1 MLNKGS
7 ELNGGVCYL
16 NSVVKI
22 HSWVFCFVVV
32 EGRCAILW
40 HQSKRTVMKFIINL
54 FTILF
59 CTGAVFAQ
67 QTISGKVTDAKKNP
81 IEGANIYLEG
91 TYDGASSDANGNFSF
106 ETTEEGLQTLVIS
119 MLSYEPHYE
128 AGDVSFFKEINI
140 TLVESVNSLS
150 GVTLTAGTFEAGD
163 NSKVSVLK
171 PLDIVTTA
179 GAAGDFVAALQT
191 LPGTTTVNEDGRL
204 FVRGGTANETQ
215 VFIDGLRV
223 FQPFNATANNTPT
236 RGRFSPFLFKGISF
250 STGGYSA
257 EYGQA
262 LSSVLLLNTTD
273 VPLQEK
279 TDISIMSVGGGLGHT
294 EIWGDQS
301 LSINTSY
308 VNLAPY
314 EALIPST
321 QGVNWKSPYESIAG
335 EGVFRSKGEKSMFKL
350 YTGFNHANLDIEQE
364 DINFDDFVRF
374 RLKNNNLYFNTSY
387 KYYFKNDWS
396 LTSGASIAWDTNDI
410 GIEADRVDSKET
422 SSHIKFKARKNFSN
436 RYDLS
441 FGAEYFNTN
450 YNETYTDLNNDS
462 FFSGYN
468 DGLWAAFAESDIF
481 LSNKFAMKLGL
492 RATQSSLLDEFNLSP
507 RISLAYKPGKDG
519 QFSLAYGDFYQR
531 PLTEVVKFD
540 QNVQMEKAT
549 HYILNYQYIKNG
561 KTFRTELYYKDY
573 DQLVKFDT
581 NLPQFNSNYSNTGNG
596 YAQGVDVFWRDSKS
610 IENLDY
616 WASYSYLDTERDY
629 RNFPE
634 RATPNFAPKHNFSLV
649 TKYWVDKLR
658 SQVGLSYSYGS
669 GRPYNNPNTPGFL
682 QEKTRSYNNLSF
694 NWAYLIDQQKILYF
708 SVSNLLGI
716 NNISNYQY
724 ADTPNMDGVYNRRAI
739 TPPADSFFFVGF
751 FWTISKDRK
760 SNQLDNL

>member
-1 MLNKGS
+1 M
-7 ELNGGVCYL
+7 
-16 NSVVKI
+16 KI
-22 HSWVFCFVVV
+22 IF
-32 EGRCAILW
+32 
-40 HQSKRTVMKFIINL
+40 NL
-54 FTILF
+54 ITFLL
-59 CTGAVFAQ
+59 CTGIVFAQ
-67 QTISGKVTDAKKNP
+67 QTITGKVTDAKNNP

-106 ETTEEGLQTLVIS
+106 VTAEEGLQTLIVSI
-119 MLSYEPHYE
+119 LSYEPHYE
-128 AGDVSFFKEINI
+128 AGDVSYFKDLHIK
-140 TLVESVNSLS
+140 LMESVNSLS

-204 FVRGGTANETQ
+204 FVRGGTADETQ
-215 VFIDGLRV
+215 IFIDGLRV
-223 FQPFNATANNTPT
+223 FQPFNATPNNTPT

-279 TDISIMSVGGGLGHT
+279 TDISIMSVGGGVGHT

-301 LSINTSY
+301 LSLNTSY
-308 VNLAPY
+308 INLAPY

-321 QGVNWKSPYESIAG
+321 QGVRWNSPFEAISG
-335 EGVFRSKGEKSMFKL
+335 EAVFRSKGEKSMFKL
-350 YTGFNHANLDIEQE
+350 YTGFNHTNLDIEQE
-364 DINFDDFVRF
+364 DVNFDDYVRF
-374 RLKNNNLYFNTSY
+374 QLNNNNLYFNSSY
-387 KYYFKNDWS
+387 KYFFAHDWS

-410 GIEADRVDSKET
+410 GIEEDKVNAKET
-422 SSHIKFKARKNFSN
+422 SSHIKVKVRKNFSN

-450 YNETYTDLNNDS
+450 YDETYTDLDIGD
-462 FFSGYN
+462 FTSGYD

-481 LSNKFAMKLGL
+481 LSNKFAMKFGV
-492 RATQSSLLDEFNLSP
+492 RATHSSLLESFEFSP
-507 RISLAYKPGKDG
+507 RVSLAYKPGEGG

-531 PLTEVVKFD
+531 PLSEVVKFE
-540 QNVQMEKAT
+540 QNLEMEKAS

-573 DQLVKFDT
+573 DRLVKYNTDM
-581 NLPQFNSNYSNTGNG
+581 PQFNSDYSNAGGG
-596 YAQGVDVFWRDSKS
+596 YAQGIDVFWRDSKS

-616 WASYSYLDTERDY
+616 WFSYSFLDTERDY

-634 RATPNFAPKHNFSLV
+634 KATPNFAPKHNVSLV

-658 SQVGLSYSYGS
+658 SQVGFSYSYAT
-669 GRPYNNPNTPGFL
+669 GRPYDNPNTPDFMM
-682 QEKTRSYNNLSF
+682 EKTKSYNNLSF

-708 SVSNLLGI
+708 SVSNLLSF

-724 ADTPNMDGVYNRRAI
+724 ADAPDMDGVYNRRAI

-751 FWTISKDRK
+751 FWTISNDGK

>member
-1 MLNKGS
+1 
-7 ELNGGVCYL
+7 
-16 NSVVKI
+16 
-22 HSWVFCFVVV
+22 
-32 EGRCAILW
+32 
-40 HQSKRTVMKFIINL
+40 MKTFINIIT
-54 FTILF
+54 FLF
-59 CTGAVFAQ
+59 CTGAIFSQ
-67 QTISGKVTDAKKNP
+67 HTISGKITDAKNNP

-91 TYDGASSDANGNFSF
+91 TYDGASSDINGNFSF
-106 ETTEEGLQTLVIS
+106 ETSEEGTQTLVVS
-119 MLSYEPHYE
+119 MLSFEPHYE
-128 AGDVSFFKEINI
+128 VGDVSYFENLHIK
-140 TLVESVNSLS
+140 LMESVNSLS
-150 GVTLTAGTFEAGD
+150 GVTLTAGTFEAGN
-163 NSKVSVLK
+163 NSKASVLK

-179 GAAGDFVAALQT
+179 GATGDFVAALQT

-204 FVRGGTANETQ
+204 FVRGGTAGETQ

-294 EIWGDQS
+294 KIWGDQS

-308 VNLAPY
+308 MNLAPY

-321 QGVNWKSPYESIAG
+321 QGVRWKSPYESISG
-335 EGVFRSKGEKSMFKL
+335 EAVFRSKGEKSMFKL
-350 YTGFNHANLDIEQE
+350 YTGFNHSNLDIEQE

-374 RLKNNNLYFNTSY
+374 GLKNNNLYFNSSY
-387 KYYFKNDWS
+387 KYYFGNDWS

-410 GIEADRVDSKET
+410 GINEANVDSKEA
-422 SSHIKFKARKNFSN
+422 SSHLKVKARKNFSN

-441 FGAEYFNTN
+441 FGAEYFHTH
-450 YNETYTDLNNDS
+450 YDETYTDVNVDEFAN
-462 FFSGYN
+462 GYT
-468 DGLWAAFAESDIF
+468 DGLWAGFAESDIY

-492 RATQSSLLDEFNLSP
+492 RGTHSSLLDEFKLSP
-507 RISLAYKPGKDG
+507 RLSLAYKMGENG

-531 PLTEVVKFD
+531 PISDVIKFD
-540 QNVQMEKAT
+540 ERLSMEKAS
-549 HYILNYQYIKNG
+549 HYILNYQYINNG
-561 KTFRTELYYKDY
+561 KTFRTEVYYKDY
-573 DQLVKFDT
+573 DRLIKYDSEM
-581 NLPQFNSNYSNTGNG
+581 PQFNSEYSNSGNG
-596 YAQGVDVFWRDSKS
+596 YAQGSDVFWRDGKS
-610 IENLDY
+610 IENLVY
-616 WASYSYLDTERDY
+616 WFYYSYLNTERDY
-629 RNFPE
+629 QNFPE
-634 RATPNFAPKHNFSLV
+634 RATPNFAPKHNASLV

-669 GRPYNNPNTPGFL
+669 GRPYHNPNNPGFM
-682 QEKTRSYNNLSF
+682 QEKTKSYNNLSF

-708 SVSNLLGI
+708 SVSNLLSL
-716 NNISNYQY
+716 NNVSNYQY
-724 ADTPNMDGVYNRRAI
+724 SNSPDVGGVYNRRAI

-751 FWTISKDRK
+751 FWTISTDGK

>member
-1 MLNKGS
+1 M
-7 ELNGGVCYL
+7 
-16 NSVVKI
+16 KI
-22 HSWVFCFVVV
+22 
-32 EGRCAILW
+32 
-40 HQSKRTVMKFIINL
+40 
-54 FTILF
+54 FTHLITLLL
-59 CTGAVFAQ
+59 CSGAVFAQ
-67 QTISGKVTDAKKNP
+67 QTITGKVTDTKNNP

-106 ETTEEGLQTLVIS
+106 ETTEEGVQTLIVS

-128 AGDVSFFKEINI
+128 AGDISYFKDLHIK
-140 TLVESVNSLS
+140 LMESVNSLS

-204 FVRGGTANETQ
+204 FVRGGTAGETQ

-223 FQPFNATANNTPT
+223 FQPFNATPNNTPT

-273 VPLQEK
+273 VPLQEE
-279 TDISIMSVGGGLGHT
+279 TNISIMSVGGGVGHT

-308 VNLAPY
+308 MDLAPY

-321 QGVNWKSPYESIAG
+321 QGVRWNSPFESISG
-335 EGVFRSKGEKSMFKL
+335 EAVFRSKGDKSMFKL
-350 YTGFNHANLDIEQE
+350 YTGFNHTNLDIEQE
-364 DINFDDFVRF
+364 DINFDDYVRF
-374 RLKNNNLYFNTSY
+374 RLKNNNLYFNSSY
-387 KYYFKNDWS
+387 KYYFDNDLS

-410 GIEADRVDSKET
+410 GIDEDKVDNKDT
-422 SSHIKFKARKNFSN
+422 STHLKLKARKNFSN

-441 FGAEYFNTN
+441 FGAEYFNTHFD
-450 YNETYTDLNNDS
+450 ETYTDADVDVFNN
-462 FFSGYN
+462 GYT

-481 LSNKFAMKLGL
+481 LTNKFAMKLGV
-492 RATQSSLLDEFNLSP
+492 RATHSSLLNDFEVSP
-507 RISLAYKPGKDG
+507 RVSLAYKPGEDG

-531 PLTEVVKFD
+531 PLSDVVKFD
-540 QNVQMEKAT
+540 QNLEMEKAS
-549 HYILNYQYIKNG
+549 HYILNYQYINNG

-573 DQLVKFDT
+573 DRLIKFDT
-581 NLPQFNSNYSNTGNG
+581 DMPQFDSAYTNSGGG
-596 YAQGVDVFWRDSKS
+596 YAKGVDIFWRDSKS

-616 WASYSYLDTERDY
+616 WFSYSYLDTERDY
-629 RNFPE
+629 RNFPG
-634 RATPNFAPKHNFSLV
+634 RSTPNFAPKHNASLV

-669 GRPYNNPNTPGFL
+669 GRPYHDPNNPGFM
-682 QEKTRSYNNLSF
+682 EERTKSYNNLSF

-708 SVSNLLGI
+708 SVSNLLSI

-724 ADTPNMDGVYNRRAI
+724 ANTPDVNGVYNRRAI

-751 FWTISKDRK
+751 FWTISTDGK

>member
-1 MLNKGS
+1 
-7 ELNGGVCYL
+7 
-16 NSVVKI
+16 I
-22 HSWVFCFVVV
+22 
-32 EGRCAILW
+32 
-40 HQSKRTVMKFIINL
+40 IINFIVL
-54 FTILF
+54 VLS
-59 CTGAVFAQ
+59 TGYLFAQ
-67 QTISGKVTDAKKNP
+67 HTITGKVTDAKNNP
-81 IEGANIYLEG
+81 IKGANIYLEG
-91 TYDGASSDANGNFSF
+91 TYDGASSDDNGRFSF

-119 MLSYEPHYE
+119 MLSYETQYE
-128 AGDVSFFKEINI
+128 AGDVSYFKDLHIK
-140 TLVESVNSLS
+140 LMESINSLS

-204 FVRGGTANETQ
+204 FVRGGTAGETQ
-215 VFIDGLRV
+215 VFVDGLRV
-223 FQPFNATANNTPT
+223 FQPYNATANNTPT

-279 TDISIMSVGGGLGHT
+279 TDISIMSVGGGVGHT
-294 EIWGDQS
+294 EIWGDRS

-314 EALIPST
+314 EALVPST
-321 QGVNWKSPYESIAG
+321 QGVRWNSPYESISG
-335 EGVFRSKGEKSMFKL
+335 EAVFRSKGEKSMFKL
-350 YTGFNHANLDIEQE
+350 YTGFNHSNLDIEQE
-364 DINFDDFVRF
+364 DINFDEYVRF
-374 RLKNNNLYFNTSY
+374 QLKNNNLYFNTSY
-387 KYYFKNDWS
+387 KYYFENDWS

-410 GIEADRVDSKET
+410 GIQEDRVDGKET
-422 SSHIKFKARKNFSN
+422 SYHLKVKARKNFSN
-436 RYDLS
+436 RFDLR

-450 YNETYTDLNNDS
+450 YDENYIDLNNDQ
-462 FFSGYN
+462 FYSGYD

-481 LSNKFAMKLGL
+481 LSNKFAMKIGL
-492 RATQSSLLDEFNLSP
+492 RATQSSLLDEFEVAP
-507 RISLAYKPGKDG
+507 RVSLAYKPGEDG
-519 QFSLAYGDFYQR
+519 QFSLAYGDFFQR

-540 QNVQMEKAT
+540 QNLQMEKAS

-573 DQLVKFDT
+573 DRLVKYDT
-581 NLPQFNSNYSNTGNG
+581 DMPQFNSNYTNLGDG
-596 YAQGVDVFWRDSKS
+596 YAKGIDIFWRDSKS
-610 IENLDY
+610 IGNLDY
-616 WASYSYLDTERDY
+616 WASYSYLDTERNY
-629 RNFPE
+629 KNFSG
-634 RATPNFAPKHNFSLV
+634 RATPNFAPKHNVSLV

-669 GRPYNNPNTPGFL
+669 GRPYNNPNNPGFM
-682 QEKTRSYNNLSF
+682 QEKTKSYNNLSF

-708 SVSNLLGI
+708 SVSNLLSF
-716 NNISNYQY
+716 NNVSNYQY
-724 ADTPNMDGVYNRRAI
+724 ADNPDSGGSFDRRAI
-739 TPPADSFFFVGF
+739 TPPADSFFFIGF
-751 FWTISKDRK
+751 FWTISSDRK